1 MVVAEKRIVLGNCSV
16 IDPKDIGSYLA
27 RGGFKALEKA
37 RGMKP
42 KAIVEEI
49 KKSGLTGRGGA
60 GFKAGLKW
68 ELALNAKGK
77 TKYLICNADEGEVG
91 TFKDKYILSG
101 DPFGL
106 IEGMA
111 IAGLAIGAKQAF
123 IYLRAEYH
131 FLLDLLRQA
140 IAQSKSKGFLV
151 HMDIEV
157 FEGAGAYICGEES
170 ALMNSIE
177 GERGESRYKPPYP
190 PQRGLWDLPTI
201 INNVET
207 LMNVPHIIHNGAAWF
222 SAMGTAKSKGTKV
235 FSVSGDVKRPGVYE
249 LEMGSSLKELVIDLA
264 GADDIKAVQVG
275 GSTGN
280 LLPAGMMDLP
290 LAHESYLGS
299 GAIVVLNSSRDIIGA
314 VYNDLRFLNGESCGQ
329 CTPCRDGT
337 EVMMEILGRLTRGEG
352 MEGDIEALE
361 DLAQTMAVTALCG
374 LGQAAAVPV
383 LDSLKHFRGEYTDRI
398 EQSTFLRSYLGGE
411 SMEVKEGT
419 R

>member
-1 MVVAEKRIVLGNCSV
+1 MRMAEKRIVLGNCGAV
-16 IDPKDIGSYLA
+16 DPKDIGSYLA

-37 RGMKP
+37 RRMKP

-49 KKSGLTGRGGA
+49 KTSGLTGRGGA
-60 GFKAGLKW
+60 GFKTGLKW
-68 ELALNAKGK
+68 ELALKAKGK

-111 IAGLAIGAKQAF
+111 IAGLAIGARQAT

-131 FLLDLLRQA
+131 FLLDTLRQA
-140 IAQSKSKGFLV
+140 INQAKAKGFLV
-151 HMDIEV
+151 QMDIEV

-170 ALMNSIE
+170 ALMNSLE

-190 PQRGLWDLPTI
+190 PQRGLWEMPTI

-207 LMNVPHIIHNGAAWF
+207 LMNVPPIINNGAAWF
-222 SAMGTAKSKGTKV
+222 SAMGAGKSKGTKV

-249 LEMGSSLKELVIDLA
+249 LEMGSSLKELVVNLA
-264 GADDIKAVQVG
+264 GAEDVKAVQVG
-275 GSTGN
+275 GSTGSIM
-280 LLPAGMMDLP
+280 PGHMIDIP
-290 LAHESYLGS
+290 LSHETCLGS

-314 VYNDLRFLNGESCGQ
+314 VYNDMRFLNSESCGK

-337 EVMMEILGRLTRGEG
+337 EVMMEILGRLARGDG

-361 DLAQTMAVTALCG
+361 DLARTMALASLCG

-383 LDSLKHFRGEYTDRI
+383 LDSVKHFRDEYTGRI

-411 SMEVKEGT
+411 SIEAKEGA

>member
-1 MVVAEKRIVLGNCSV
+1 MAEKRIVLGNCGA
-16 IDPKDIGSYLA
+16 IDPKDIGTYLA
-27 RGGFKALEKA
+27 RGGFKALDKA
-37 RGMKP
+37 HRMKP
-42 KAIVEEI
+42 EAIVEEI

-60 GFKAGLKW
+60 GFNAGLKW

-111 IAGLAIGAKQAF
+111 IAGLAIDAKQAY

-140 IAQSKSKGFLV
+140 IAQAKTKDFLT

-190 PQRGLWDLPTI
+190 PQRGLWNMPTI

-207 LMNVPHIIHNGAAWF
+207 LMNVRHIINNGAACF

-249 LEMGSSLKELVIDLA
+249 LEMGSSLKELVVNLA
-264 GADDIKAVQVG
+264 GADDIKAVQIG
-275 GSTGN
+275 GSTGSI
-280 LLPAGMMDLP
+280 LPAQMIDLP

-314 VYNDLRFLNGESCGQ
+314 VYNDMRFLNDESCGK
-329 CTPCRDGT
+329 CTPCREGT
-337 EVMMEILGRLTRGEG
+337 EVMMEILGRLVRGEG
-352 MEGDIEALE
+352 MEGDIEVME
-361 DLAQTMAVTALCG
+361 DLARTMAVASLCG
-374 LGQAAAVPV
+374 LGQAAAVPI
-383 LDSLKHFRGEYTDRI
+383 LDSVKYFRDEYTARI
-398 EQSTFLRSYLGGE
+398 EQSTFLRAYLGGE
-411 SMEVKEGT
+411 SSEVKGDT